1 MIPTS
6 ELAPPQETSPV
17 PSDTMP
23 GAAVL
28 DTAVLDDAVLDET
41 VLDEAVLDTAAPET
55 TTPHEAADRLAV
67 ETLLRCWIVER
78 QLPRPDGGTLE
89 VELGDSVLLIPV
101 EHWSP
106 SGMHRLGTPR
116 GSFGPV
122 DAGTVARL
130 LGEAAGAAGEGLEN
144 LVQRA
149 VESSARIAAHLA
161 ARTDESTDTD
171 QDVPAQSVPSQG
183 ASSQSTPFLAAEQ
196 GLLAGHPL
204 HPTPKSRDGLSD
216 AEAARYSPELH
227 GSFPLH
233 WFAVAP
239 HLAAHE
245 SELGPSAPDL
255 ATFLSGLTPDG
266 RVLVPAH
273 PWQAHDLLRRP
284 EVRELIAAGEL
295 EHLGESGPHW
305 YPTSSLRTVYRPD
318 RPVMLKLSLGLRITN
333 SRRENLRKEL
343 LRGVEAHRLLSGELG
358 TQLLTAHPGFR
369 VLTDAGY
376 LAVDGVTGL
385 DVSFRHSPFQPSDHV
400 YCVAALTDL
409 GRGAATS
416 DDHPHELA
424 AHLHSLAAVEHRPVR
439 AVALEWFARYVMN
452 LVTPVLWL
460 DAEHGVTLEAH
471 QQNTLIQLDAFG
483 YPGAGWYRDNQGF
496 YYRESSIEHLEAVSG
511 IPRLGR
517 ASDTVVADDVVTERL
532 LYYVG
537 INNLMGV
544 VGALGCARIASERE
558 LLGLAAELLAP
569 LRGHRP
575 VDLLLGSRTLRR
587 KANLLTRAADLD
599 ELVGELATQ
608 SVYVEFANP
617 FFGTDRRT
625 SAGEE
630 DSR

>member
-6 ELAPPQETSPV
+6 ELAPPQETS
-17 PSDTMP
+17 TAT
-23 GAAVL
+23 GNAVL
-28 DTAVLDDAVLDET
+28 ADNAPAD
-41 VLDEAVLDTAAPET
+41 AAPS
-55 TTPHEAADRLAV
+55 EAADRLAV
-67 ETLLRCWIVER
+67 ETLVRCWIVER
-78 QLPRPDGGTLE
+78 QVPRPDGDELDLE
-89 VELGDSVLLIPV
+89 VGGRLLRIPV
-101 EHWSP
+101 EYWSP
-106 SGMHRLGTPR
+106 TGMHRLGTPR
-116 GSFGPV
+116 DSFGTL
-122 DAGTVARL
+122 DTDDVARL
-130 LGEAAGAAGEGLEN
+130 LGEEAGATGERLET

-149 VESSARIAAHLA
+149 VESSARIAAHVEARVAHA
-161 ARTDESTDTD
+161 ASTDAT
-171 QDVPAQSVPSQG
+171 VP
-183 ASSQSTPFLAAEQ
+183 SQSTPFLAAEQ
-196 GLLAGHPL
+196 GLLTGHPL

-216 AEAARYSPELH
+216 DEAARYSPELH

-239 HLAAHE
+239 RLAAHE

-255 ATFLSGLTPDG
+255 AAFLSGLTPDG
-266 RVLVPAH
+266 RILVPAH

-284 EVRELIAAGEL
+284 DVQALIAAGEL

-305 YPTSSLRTVYRPD
+305 YPTSSLRTVYRAD

-376 LAVDGVTGL
+376 LAVDGVAGL
-385 DVSFRHSPFQPSDHV
+385 DVSFRHSPFQPADHV

-409 GRGAATS
+409 GRGAVTS
-416 DDHPHELA
+416 DGYPHELA
-424 AHLHSLAAVEHRPVR
+424 AHLHSLAAVEQRPVR

-452 LVTPVLWL
+452 LITPVLWL

-496 YYRESSIEHLEAVSG
+496 YYRASRIEHLEAVSG
-511 IPRLGR
+511 IPRLGS

-575 VDLLLGSRTLRR
+575 VDLLLGAQTLRR

-599 ELVGELATQ
+599 ELVGDLATQ
-608 SVYVEFANP
+608 SVYVEMANP
-617 FFGTDRRT
+617 FSALDRRT
-625 SAGEE
+625 APAEEEISA
-630 DSR
+630 